1 MIKKKKNNN
10 KEKTQEKHQKIKM
23 KELKIMSPRM
33 LPNLSKLS
41 AAVVES
47 KNMFFT
53 KKQTKVIKQG

>member
-1 MIKKKKNNN
+1 
-10 KEKTQEKHQKIKM
+10 M